1 LSARRDFSTK
11 ISTGKNKSHNTAL
24 YRRSETKIMPMQN
37 NSTTKKVYPATLNNL
52 EKKLFDLFDRQSE
65 KASPRKSV
73 LQSILA
79 YSAALDVVQTQML
92 GKVSLINN

>member
-1 LSARRDFSTK
+1 M
-11 ISTGKNKSHNTAL
+11 
-24 YRRSETKIMPMQN
+24 MPMQN

-65 KASPRKSV
+65 NACPRKSV

-79 YSAALDVVQTQML
+79 YSAAFDVVQTQML
-92 GKVSLINN
+92 GKVGLINN